1 MAVLSGLPAR
11 ATIVEVGPRDGLQN
25 EAQLVPAAA
34 KVAFVE
40 ALAAAGLPIVEVTA
54 FVRPDA
60 VPQLADAA
68 EVMRS
73 IRQDGATRFVALVPN
88 LAGCSRA
95 LDAGAKELAVFT
107 AASEQFS
114 QRNTRCSI
122 AESLDRIRAVA
133 AAVRAARA
141 PLRAYL
147 SMAWHCPYEGPIAP
161 DTVERLVRELLD
173 VGAWQVSLGDTIGAA
188 TPVEVARLLER
199 LLRFVEPRSLALHC
213 HDTRGT
219 ALANVL
225 AALQLGISTFDASA
239 GGLGGCPFAP
249 GAAGNLATEALVYM
263 LEGMGIATGVSLP
276 RLAEATAAVEPYV
289 GRLSSRA
296 VWHTPA

>member
-1 MAVLSGLPAR
+1 MALLSGLPAR

-25 EAQLVPAAA
+25 EAGVVPTEA
-34 KVAFVE
+34 KVAFVA

-73 IRQDGATRFVALVPN
+73 IRQDGATRYVALVPN
-88 LAGCSRA
+88 LTGCSRA

-122 AESLDRIRAVA
+122 AESLERIRAVA
-133 AAVRAARA
+133 AAVRPSGT

-147 SMAWHCPYEGPIAP
+147 SVAWHCPYEGPISP

-173 VGAWQVSLGDTIGAA
+173 LGAWQVSLGDTIGAA

-199 LLRFVEPRSLALHC
+199 LLRFVPPESLALHC

-225 AALQLGISTFDASA
+225 VALQLGVTTFDACA

-249 GAAGNLATEALVYM
+249 GAAGNVATEALVYM
-263 LEGMGIATGVSLP
+263 LEGMGIATGVSLGQV
-276 RLAEATAAVEPYV
+276 ADATTTVAPYV
-289 GRLSSRA
+289 SQTGSRA
-296 VWHTPA
+296 PWRPYV